1 MARRRN
7 RGRSVN
13 GIFLLDKPVDLSS
26 NRALQRVKAIY
37 DANKAGHTG
46 SLDPL
51 ATGILPICLGEAT
64 KFSQFLLASDKHYRS
79 TFTLGVITDTGDCE
93 GAERH
98 RSDASSIT
106 RDDIAAAINGFIGD
120 ISQIPS
126 MYSALKHQGQPL
138 YKLARQGLVVEREPR
153 AVTVFSYEIIDFRP
167 GVEAQVDVEVHV
179 SKGTY
184 VRSLAEDLG
193 QVLGCGGHVSALRR
207 HRAGPFEESQIMT
220 LDELE
225 EQSRCVGQQGL
236 DGLLKP
242 MDIAVGDRMA
252 VELSGVVAGYFMLG
266 QPVMSNQAFRNG
278 QEGDIV
284 RVFRDDEAF
293 LGIGEINQDGQVAPK
308 RLVVFDR

>member
-13 GIFLLDKPVDLSS
+13 GIFLLDKPMGLSS
-26 NRALQRVKAIY
+26 NKALQRVRSIF

-64 KFSQFLLASDKHYRS
+64 KFSQFLLVSDKHYKS
-79 TFTLGVITDTGDCE
+79 TFTLGITTDTGDCDGSE
-93 GAERH
+93 IGRA
-98 RSDASSIT
+98 DASAIT
-106 RDDIAAAINGFIGD
+106 RADVEAAIDKFRGEIK
-120 ISQIPS
+120 QIPS

-138 YKLARQGLVVEREPR
+138 YKLARQGVVVEREPR
-153 AVTVFSYEIIDFRP
+153 AVTVFSYDIIDFRP
-167 GVEAQVDVEVHV
+167 GVEAQVDIEVHV

-193 QVLGCGGHVSALRR
+193 IALGCGGHVSALRR
-207 HRAGPFEESQIMT
+207 HRAGPFDEGQIMT
-220 LDELE
+220 LNELE
-225 EQSRCVGQQGL
+225 KHSGIVGKEDL
-236 DGLLKP
+236 DELLKP

-252 VELSGVVAGYFMLG
+252 VELNAVVAGYFMLG
-266 QPVMSNQAFRNG
+266 QPVMSNKTFRNG

-284 RVFRDDEAF
+284 RVFRDDGVF
-293 LGIGEINQDGQVAPK
+293 LGVGEVNQNGQVAPK
-308 RLVVFDR
+308 RLIVFGK

>member
-13 GIFLLDKPVDLSS
+13 GMFLLDKPAGLSS
-26 NRALQRVKAIY
+26 NKALQRVKAIY

-64 KFSQFLLASDKHYRS
+64 KFSQFLLLSDKHYRS
-79 TFTLGVITDTGDCE
+79 TFTLGVVTDTGDCDGSE
-93 GAERH
+93 VDRI
-98 RSDASSIT
+98 DASGIT
-106 RDDIAAAINGFIGD
+106 RADVELAMDKFRGEIE
-120 ISQIPS
+120 QIPS

-153 AVTVFSYEIIDFRP
+153 AVTVYRYEIIDFRP
-167 GVEAQVDVEVHV
+167 GVEAQLDVEVHV

-193 QVLGCGGHVSALRR
+193 RALGCGGHVSALRR
-207 HRAGPFEESQIMT
+207 HRAGPFDESQIMT
-220 LDELE
+220 LDDLE
-225 EQSRCVGQQGL
+225 EQSRCLGQQGL

-252 VELSGVVAGYFMLG
+252 VELSSVVAGYFMLG

-284 RVFRDDEAF
+284 RVFRDDGVF